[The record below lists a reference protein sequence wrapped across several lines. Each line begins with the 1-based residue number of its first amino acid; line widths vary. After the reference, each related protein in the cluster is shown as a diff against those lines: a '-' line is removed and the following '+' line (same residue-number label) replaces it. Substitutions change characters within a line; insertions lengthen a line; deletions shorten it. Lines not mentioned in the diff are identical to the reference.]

1 MNFLDILIVCLLAYA
16 AWKGFKK
23 GFIIELFT
31 FLALFIGL
39 YAGIH
44 FSDFVSEFLMEK
56 MNLSPSSY
64 LPIISFAIVFLAIG
78 AMIYFGGKALE
89 KLIKTL
95 QLGLINRILGAA
107 IYACLICLV
116 FSTFYWLLNQVHL
129 ISPEMNTYA
138 KSISILA
145 PLAPKLFEWIQ
156 QCIPF
161 LGHILDDLLHFFDR
175 LNAQLPTYVGI
186 DR

>member
-1 MNFLDILIVCLLAYA
+1 LTYALIFIVVVLL
-16 AWKGFKK
+16 
-23 GFIIELFT
+23 
-31 FLALFIGL
+31 
-39 YAGIH
+39 
-44 FSDFVSEFLMEK
+44 VRM
-56 MNLSPSSY
+56 
-64 LPIISFAIVFLAIG
+64 G
-78 AMIYFGGKALE
+78 AKALE